1 MKKEVKSKSTWL
13 KKLRSKYRLVILND
27 ATFEEKLSLRLS
39 RLNVFVVVGIGSIL
53 LISLTTV
60 IISFTPL
67 KEYIPGY
74 ASTSLRKRAIQN
86 AVMVDSLRTVIGQYD
101 QYLAIING
109 VVSGELMEWEQ
120 GADTP
125 KAPVVNEDL
134 KNSQKD
140 SAFRTDIE
148 QQERFDVLETKNDR
162 ISQLNF
168 FPPIKGVVSDHF
180 DSRKKHYA
188 VDITAKENEPILAA
202 LAGTVIFSSW
212 TTDGGY
218 VIAIQHPEN
227 LITVYRHNSVLL
239 KKQGDIVRPG
249 EAIAIIGNSGHLTT
263 GPHLHFE
270 LWYSGTPL
278 DPEKYFSF

>member
-1 MKKEVKSKSTWL
+1 MKEEVKPKKTWL

-27 ATFEEKLSLRLS
+27 VTFEEKLSLRLS

-53 LISLTTV
+53 LVSLTTV
-60 IISFTPL
+60 IIAFTPL
-67 KEYIPGY
+67 REYIPGY
-74 ASTSLRKRAIQN
+74 SSTSLRKRAIHN
-86 AVMVDSLRTVIGQYD
+86 AIMVDSLRTVIGHYD

-109 VVSGELMEWEQ
+109 VVSGELVDWAE
-120 GADTP
+120 GSDTL
-125 KAPVVNEDL
+125 KAPVMNEEL
-134 KNSQKD
+134 GNSPRD
-140 SAFRTDIE
+140 SAFRSDIE
-148 QQERFDVLETKNDR
+148 QQDRFDVLETKSDR
-162 ISQLNF
+162 ISHLNF
-168 FPPIKGVVSDHF
+168 FPPVKGVVSDHF
-180 DSRKKHYA
+180 DSRKKHFG

-202 LAGTVIFSSW
+202 LSGTVIFSSW

-218 VIAIQHPEN
+218 VIALQHPDN
-227 LITVYRHNSVLL
+227 LFTVYRHNSVLL
-239 KKQGDIVRPG
+239 KKQGDIVRVG

>member
-1 MKKEVKSKSTWL
+1 MKEEEIKKKSWL

-27 ATFEEKLSLRLS
+27 VTFEEKLSLRLS

-60 IISFTPL
+60 IIAFTPL
-67 KEYIPGY
+67 REYIPGY
-74 ASTSLRKRAIQN
+74 SSTTLRKRAIQN
-86 AVMVDSLRTVIGQYD
+86 AVLVDSLRTVIGHYD

-109 VVSGELMEWEQ
+109 VVSGEPIDWEK
-120 GADTP
+120 GADTTRT
-125 KAPVVNEDL
+125 VVMNEDL
-134 KNSQKD
+134 SNSKRD

-148 QQERFDVLETKNDR
+148 QQDRFDVLESKTDP
-162 ISQLNF
+162 ISRLNF

-180 DSRKKHYA
+180 DSRKKHYG

-202 LAGTVIFSSW
+202 LSGTVIFSSW

-218 VIAIQHPEN
+218 VIAIQHPDN
-227 LITVYRHNSVLL
+227 LFTVYRHNSVLL
-239 KKQGDIVRPG
+239 KKQGDIVKVG

-270 LWYSGTPL
+270 LWYAGTPL